1 MSRTDLAS
9 SPRQV
14 KTRLIGLRLVLSA
27 LLPMALVGC
36 FRAEEPAQVI
46 VDETHVGWGEY
57 YSRAEVVALP
67 VDGGGITLR
76 HEAIPTFLS
85 IKGEMVGMQPMQMP
99 FPLGEGVSIEGIEV
113 GDKVEFTF
121 EVDWDPGFFIVSISA
136 LPEETELDFSKKDPP
151 TVYETGP

>member
-1 MSRTDLAS
+1 MVLTTPDSG
-9 SPRQV
+9 PRQV
-14 KTRLIGLRLVLSA
+14 STHSIGWRLLLAA

-36 FRAEEPAQVI
+36 SRSEEPTQVV
-46 VDETHVGWGEY
+46 VDETHIGSGVYWARGL
-57 YSRAEVVALP
+57 VVALP
-67 VDGGGITLR
+67 VDGGGITLK

-85 IKGEMVGMQPMQMP
+85 VKGEMVGMKPMQMP

-121 EVDWDPGFFIVSISA
+121 EVDWDPGFFILSISA
-136 LPEETELDFSKKDPP
+136 LPQETELDFSKKDPP